1 MVGAPKITNETGT
14 GWKQSKTVSI
24 TILPGYTTMYTLDG
38 TDPSATNGT
47 AVTGKIILTEPKIVK
62 AVYVQADTGNESDMS
77 TLSVTQID
85 NLPPL
90 APTLISNTMKEYA
103 VLELQLKTSDDSR
116 YSGRNS
122 GVSEIR
128 YKRPFSGT
136 WTDWTKTSSSQT
148 TLNVPIKF
156 TEFEG
161 KTVSI
166 EIQLKDRAGN
176 QSTKD
181 HSLEVWPYNV
191 YYRNEETI
199 LFTRTQYSTHNDLD
213 YLTRFGSYYSAAFA
227 DYYDSTPNAEYVT
240 YVNRI
245 YLLSNVQDRSENI
258 NKDMELKQRV
268 VWCVGKYSGTELRK
282 RLEHSLS
289 IGVSLDSL
297 SGATNFMVERV
308 LTW

>member
-103 VLELQLKTSDDSR
+103 VLGLQLKTSDDSR
-116 YSGRNS
+116 DSGRNS

-136 WTDWTKTSSSQT
+136 WAEWTKTSSSQT

-156 TEFEG
+156 TTFESQ
-161 KTVSI
+161 TVNI
-166 EIQLKDRAGN
+166 EIEIKDKAGN
-176 QSTKD
+176 QST
-181 HSLEVWPYNV
+181 SVQRLNVYPYNASLK
-191 YYRNEETI
+191 NEEKV
-199 LFTRTQYSTHNDLD
+199 LFYRLQDSTSNSLD
-213 YLTRFGSYYSAAFA
+213 YMTRYGQYLSAFFY
-227 DYYDSTPNAEYVT
+227 DFYDSTPNANYAV
-240 YVNRI
+240 YQCRGILISDQQNRCTHG
-245 YLLSNVQDRSENI
+245 S
-258 NKDMELKQRV
+258 KDMEQQYWNLWCLGSNLCSALKLQEE
-268 VWCVGKYSGTELRK
+268 G
-282 RLEHSLS
+282 
-289 IGVSLDSL
+289 
-297 SGATNFMVERV
+297 
-308 LTW
+308 